1 MVERRLIALLLS
13 GFFLM
18 SVLPFSP
25 SVSFDPLQMNDDD
38 KGQALS
44 EQQIVALESLPAS
57 VKVSGRTGNS
67 TVETVQWAV
76 KAGSSYSG
84 GYASGGGGIAVDS
97 SGNAFVTGHFVLNA
111 TTFGNTTLVTSGGS
125 DVYIAKLSSSGEW
138 QWAVRAG
145 GSSWDEGYGIA
156 LDSSG
161 NIYATGTFKDNATFG
176 NTSLIAEEDDDI
188 FVAKLS
194 NSGSWLWAVKAG
206 GARYDYSRAIAVDL
220 SGNVFITGCFRESA
234 NFGSTSLTAFAVP
247 EIFVAK
253 ISSSGEWQWAVRAS
267 EPVSGSSQHR
277 EGKGIT
283 VDSSGSA
290 FITGSFS
297 EIVTFGSTTLE
308 EDHDGFSQFV
318 AKISSSGTW
327 QWAVKAGDSGY
338 YNHDGGI
345 AVDSS
350 GNAFVTG
357 GFSETATFGSTVLMG
372 SGDRDIFVAKIS
384 SNGIWQWAVSVG
396 GSQEDEGN
404 GITVDSSGN
413 AFVTGSFYQT
423 VTFGSTTLTSSG
435 KDDIFVAKISSS
447 GSWQW
452 AAKADGSHRED
463 GRRIAVDS
471 SGNAYVFG
479 LFTKN
484 ATFGSTTLEQDFV
497 YRGEGYTHYD
507 HFVAKFLATDADGD
521 GVQNPLDNCVYD
533 ANADQADYDSDDI
546 GDVCD
551 PDADGDEVLNV
562 DDMCPMGMNNWVSN
576 STNDNDGDGCNDSY
590 EDLDD
595 DNDGISDETEVDT
608 GSNPLDP
615 DSDADG
621 YQDGEDAF
629 PTDSTEWND
638 SDGDSFGDN
647 SDACPD
653 VFGTSLHPVNGCL
666 DSDSDGWADDSDAF
680 PYDPEEWSDS
690 DLDEVGDNSDAFPTD
705 WKEWNDS
712 DNDLIGDN
720 SDACPDVF
728 GTSLQ
733 PIPGC
738 PDSDSD
744 GWADSDDEFPN
755 DDSEW
760 IDSDADGVG
769 DNADSCPL
777 EFGTSTQIGRYGCP
791 EDNGIDANETLD
803 SDGDGVEDNSDN
815 CPGTTNNTVVDLEGC
830 IITTKSTSDTASN
843 FLSEPRIWTA
853 IIALFVAII
862 GVAFKVRSGG
872 RGNVEEE
879 GNVAQ
884 QAFAQT
890 NPTMN
895 SLSKPS
901 AQVMANNGVENG
913 YELLYYEG
921 NNYYRIPGS
930 WSEWTQYQR

>member
-1 MVERRLIALLLS
+1 
-13 GFFLM
+13 M

-25 SVSFDPLQMNDDD
+25 SVSFDPLQMDDD
-38 KGQALS
+38 DEGQALS

-67 TVETVQWAV
+67 TVGTVQWAV
-76 KAGSSYSG
+76 KTVDFSLDYRD
-84 GYASGGGGIAVDS
+84 GGIAVDS
-97 SGNAFVTGHFVLNA
+97 SGNAFVTGLFYTNA
-111 TTFGNTTLVTSGGS
+111 TFGNTTLFNSGRA
-125 DVYIAKLSSSGEW
+125 DVYIAKISSSGEW

-145 GSSWDEGYGIA
+145 GSSHEYGYGIA

-161 NIYATGTFKDNATFG
+161 NIYATGSFEDNATFG
-176 NTSLIAEEDDDI
+176 NTSLISEDDDDI

-206 GARYDYSRAIAVDL
+206 GARYDISKAIAVDS
-220 SGNVFITGCFRESA
+220 SGNVFITGCFRDTA

-253 ISSSGEWQWAVRAS
+253 ISSSGEWQWAARAS
-267 EPVSGSSQHR
+267 EPVSGSSQPR
-277 EGKGIT
+277 EGRGIT

-290 FITGSFS
+290 FITGYFS
-297 EIVTFGSTTLE
+297 EIATFGSTTLE
-308 EDHDGFSQFV
+308 EDHDGSQFV
-318 AKISSSGTW
+318 AKISSSGIW

-338 YNHDGGI
+338 FKHDGI

-357 GFSETATFGSTVLMG
+357 SFSETTIFGSTVLMS

-384 SNGIWQWAVSVG
+384 SGGSWQWAVGVG

-423 VTFGSTTLTSSG
+423 VTFDSTTLTSSG

-452 AAKADGSHRED
+452 AAKAGGSGADE
-463 GRRIAVDS
+463 GQRIAVDS
-471 SGNAYVFG
+471 SGNTYVFG

-484 ATFGSTTLEQDFV
+484 ATFGSTILEQDFV
-497 YRGEGYTHYD
+497 YSSGGNTYYA
-507 HFVAKFLATDADGD
+507 HFVAKFLGPDVDGD
-521 GVQNPLDNCVYD
+521 GVLNPADNCVYY

-562 DDMCPMGMNNWVSN
+562 DDMCPMGMNNWISN
-576 STNDNDGDGCNDSY
+576 STNDYDGDGCNDSY

-595 DNDGISDETEVDT
+595 DNDGIPDETEIDT
-608 GSNPLDP
+608 GSNPLDA

-621 YQDGEDAF
+621 YQDREDVF

-638 SDGDSFGDN
+638 SDGDGFGDN

-653 VFGTSLHPVNGCL
+653 VFGTSIQPVTGCL
-666 DSDSDGWADDSDAF
+666 DSDSDGWADNSDAF

-690 DLDEVGDNSDAFPTD
+690 DFDEVGDNSDAFPTD
-705 WKEWNDS
+705 WGEWNDS

-733 PIPGC
+733 PRPGC
-738 PDSDSD
+738 LDSDSD
-744 GWADSDDEFPN
+744 GWADSDDVFPN
-755 DDSEW
+755 DESEW
-760 IDSDADGVG
+760 NDSDADGVG

-777 EFGTSTQIGRYGCP
+777 EFGTSTQFERYGCP
-791 EDNGIDANETLD
+791 EDNEIDANETID
-803 SDGDGVEDNSDN
+803 SDGDGINDNSDN
-815 CPGTTNNTVVDLEGC
+815 CPGTRNNTVVDLEGC

-843 FLSEPRIWTA
+843 FLSHSGAWIA

-862 GVAFKVRSGG
+862 GITIKVRSRGG
-872 RGNVEEE
+872 GNVEEE
-879 GNVAQ
+879 ENVAQ
-884 QAFAQT
+884 QASGQT

-901 AQVMANNGVENG
+901 TQVMANNGIESG
-913 YELLYYEG
+913 YELLYHEG

-930 WSEWTQYQR
+930 GSEWTLYQR

>member
-1 MVERRLIALLLS
+1 
-13 GFFLM
+13 M

-25 SVSFDPLQMNDDD
+25 SVSFDPLQMDDD
-38 KGQALS
+38 YEGQALS

-76 KAGSSYSG
+76 KTTSG
-84 GYASGGGGIAVDS
+84 FDYREGGIAVDS
-97 SGNAFVTGHFVLNA
+97 SGNAFVTGAFHPNA
-111 TTFGNTTLVTSGGS
+111 TFGNTTLISSGDS
-125 DVYIAKLSSSGEW
+125 DVYIAKISSSGEW

-145 GSSWDEGYGIA
+145 GRWADSGYGIA

-161 NIYATGTFKDNATFG
+161 NIYATGTFMDNATFG
-176 NTSLIAEEDDDI
+176 NTSLVNGEGNTDDI
-188 FVAKLS
+188 FVAKLT
-194 NSGSWLWAVKAG
+194 NSGSWLWAVKADG
-206 GARYDYSRAIAVDL
+206 TNTEQSQAIAVDS
-220 SGNVFITGCFRESA
+220 SGNAVITGYFRETA
-234 NFGSTSLTAFAVP
+234 NFGSTSLTTGSTGGGGM

-253 ISSSGEWQWAVRAS
+253 ISSSGEWQWAAMAS
-267 EPVSGSSQHR
+267 EPVSGSSQPR
-277 EGKGIT
+277 EGRGIT

-290 FITGSFS
+290 FITGYFS
-297 EIVTFGSTTLE
+297 EIATFGSTTLE
-308 EDHDGFSQFV
+308 EDHDGSQFV
-318 AKISSSGTW
+318 AKISSSGIW
-327 QWAVKAGDSGY
+327 QWAVKAGDSGWTK
-338 YNHDGGI
+338 HDGI

-357 GFSETATFGSTVLMG
+357 SFSETTIFGSTVLMS

-384 SNGIWQWAVSVG
+384 SSGIWQWAVSVG
-396 GSQEDEGN
+396 GSQEDESN
-404 GITVDSSGN
+404 GITVDSSDN

-423 VTFGSTTLTSSG
+423 ATFDSTTLTSSG

-452 AAKADGSHRED
+452 AAKAGGSGADE
-463 GRRIAVDS
+463 GQRIAVDS
-471 SGNAYVFG
+471 SGNTYVFG

-484 ATFGSTTLEQDFV
+484 ATFGSTTLEQDIV
-497 YRGEGYTHYD
+497 YSSGGMTYYD
-507 HFVAKFLATDADGD
+507 HFVAKFLGQDVDGD
-521 GVQNPLDNCVYD
+521 GVHNSLDNCVYD
-533 ANADQADYDSDDI
+533 ANSDQADYDSDDI

-562 DDMCPMGMNNWVSN
+562 DDMCPMGMNTWVSN

-653 VFGTSLHPVNGCL
+653 VFGTSLHPVTGCL

-744 GWADSDDEFPN
+744 GWADSDDVFPS
-755 DDSEW
+755 DESEW

-791 EDNGIDANETLD
+791 EDNELDANETLD

-830 IITTKSTSDTASN
+830 IITTKSTSDTASKL
-843 FLSEPRIWTA
+843 LSYSRTWTA
-853 IIALFVAII
+853 IIALFVATI
-862 GVAFKVRSGG
+862 GVAAKVRSGG
-872 RGNVEEE
+872 GGKEKEEE
-879 GNVAQ
+879 SVAQ
-884 QAFAQT
+884 QASAQT